1 MTQNEALKTIAILKK
16 RNDLSCDEMRK
27 GFQIALALCDDSLV
41 EFFRE
46 SYHQHFSAFI
56 LDLALHIDDPEKIE
70 LFQQNQHEWERISYC
85 DAELILIAIMV
96 KAKQR
101 SLQADILVRQLKDKY
116 IYKSYFYENKFL
128 AFVEKSI
135 DELIDSYLADFKDR
149 ALSSSFN
156 DLYSKALKSCD
167 KILLEVALEK
177 AEALNEKYM
186 AASLLGCIASSK
198 SNDNIV
204 EALEITSSITFQD
217 LKESALYD
225 IAKKIYAQDL
235 QKAVAIISALPTR
248 AQYGFRAFLSSSNK
262 DLNDIISSIKEI
274 DTLHK
279 THFMSDNDYSD
290 CLLKIAYSIIGNYPH
305 LTCNL
310 LEKLNNF
317 WGEEIYI
324 EIEIQIEIAIA
335 FSKNDLEEGISYLL
349 NFRT

>member
-1 MTQNEALKTIAILKK
+1 
-16 RNDLSCDEMRK
+16 
-27 GFQIALALCDDSLV
+27 
-41 EFFRE
+41 
-46 SYHQHFSAFI
+46 
-56 LDLALHIDDPEKIE
+56 
-70 LFQQNQHEWERISYC
+70 
-85 DAELILIAIMV
+85 MV
-96 KAKQR
+96 KSKQR
-101 SLQADILVRQLKDKY
+101 SLEADILVRQLKDKY

-135 DELIDSYLADFKDR
+135 DELIDSYLAGFKDR
-149 ALSSSFN
+149 ALHSSFN
-156 DLYSKALKSCD
+156 ELYSKALKSCD

-198 SNDNIV
+198 SNDNIA
-204 EALEITSSITFQD
+204 EALEIASSITFQD

-225 IAKKIYAQDL
+225 IAKNIYAQDL

-262 DLNDIISSIKEI
+262 DLRDIISSIKEI

-305 LTCNL
+305 LACNL

-324 EIEIQIEIAIA
+324 EIQIQIEIAIA

-349 NFRT
+349 TIDIDCYQIFIITELIESIDDVAALTRLSKLSEHYVDASLQYDILSAVHKKMAVPFQQLWGVTSKILPYAY